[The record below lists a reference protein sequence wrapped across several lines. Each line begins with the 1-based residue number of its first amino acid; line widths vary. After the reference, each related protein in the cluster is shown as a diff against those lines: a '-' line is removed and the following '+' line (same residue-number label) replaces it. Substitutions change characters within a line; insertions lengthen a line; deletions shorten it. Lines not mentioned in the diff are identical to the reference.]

1 MAPNEP
7 SFDEIISKIQ
17 SCSDPT
23 SVTKTLASFLNNLN
37 ENVFSARPHGQ
48 IDPLDTLSPAIHS
61 FAYLYFLVYRCKASH
76 GFHPAL
82 LEKVW
87 AFVTTCDGEQVRL
100 ASDKALSFAEAL
112 VKMATESFQPII
124 AIRPL
129 AVFIQ
134 RLQSSPGQL
143 TMIHPLLAKTC
154 LLAQSFKD
162 IIPIIDNDISDV
174 DPQHTKINY
183 KDFLLY
189 HYYGGMIYAYLK
201 KFDRAVEFFKLA
213 ISAPAE
219 VASAIQI
226 EAYKKYVLTSLL
238 HYGRVRVVNFQADQI
253 YLKSNLLVDIQ
264 VPVLPKYTAN
274 PVQRCLKAHCGPY
287 AEFASAYE
295 KKSNNVIKTEL
306 EKIKPLLVRD
316 KNYGLAKQCMEALHR
331 RNIQDLTRTYL
342 TLSIEDITSLIGL
355 GSEPEGTS
363 RVEGIVVK
371 MIESGAI
378 FATIS
383 HEHAGGMVSFLD
395 DPNQHN
401 STTTTDIINAQI
413 QKATVITSSLVAMDQ
428 TISSMP
434 AYFNK
439 GSHMSDRLNY
449 PMDESDFGMHIGH
462 DPYADEASSN
472 KPKRQRLT
480 SGSDVRNSRRRH
492 GDRGETAGQV
502 DSEEE
507 SDADLK
513 ETRQAENEQPEELD
527 DS

>member
-1 MAPNEP
+1 MAPTEP

-17 SCSDPT
+17 SNSDPA
-23 SVTKTLASFLNNLN
+23 SVTKTLAPFLNNLN

-82 LEKVW
+82 LERVW
-87 AFVTTCDGEQVRL
+87 AFVTTCDGEQVQQ
-100 ASDKALSFAEAL
+100 ASDKGFW
-112 VKMATESFQPII
+112 M
-124 AIRPL
+124 
-129 AVFIQ
+129 
-134 RLQSSPGQL
+134 RLQTSPGQL

-174 DPQHTKINY
+174 DPQNTKINY

-189 HYYGGMIYAYLK
+189 HYYGGMIYSYLK
-201 KFDRAVEFFKLA
+201 RFDRAVEFFKLA

-226 EAYKKYVLTSLL
+226 EAYKKYVLTGLL
-238 HYGRVRVVNFQADQI
+238 QYG
-253 YLKSNLLVDIQ
+253 K
-264 VPVLPKYTAN
+264 VPLLPKYTAN

-287 AEFASAYE
+287 AEFATAYE

-306 EKIKPLLVRD
+306 EKIKPILLRD

-342 TLSIEDITSLIGL
+342 TLSIEDITSIIGL
-355 GSEPEGTS
+355 NSEPEGAR
-363 RVEGIVVK
+363 RVEGIIVK

-401 STTTTDIINAQI
+401 STATTDIINAQI
-413 QKATVITSSLVAMDQ
+413 QKATIITSSLVAMDQ
-428 TISSMP
+428 TISSLP
-434 AYFNK
+434 AYFNR
-439 GSHMSDRLNY
+439 GSSMSDRLNY
-449 PMDESDFGMHIGH
+449 PMDESDYGIQISH
-462 DPYADEASSN
+462 DPYADEG
-472 KPKRQRLT
+472 LYYT
-480 SGSDVRNSRRRH
+480 
-492 GDRGETAGQV
+492 
-502 DSEEE
+502 
-507 SDADLK
+507 
-513 ETRQAENEQPEELD
+513 ENFY
-527 DS
+527 